1 MDAYTDTLQSKLFK
15 EIVCHQGADEQL
27 LHQEDVLSLWFS
39 IDKGKKG
46 RLRLEEFPRFS
57 NLVGDHQKR
66 YEQESPCFAQLVSFI
81 GNTGAGKSTLIRVLM
96 KQPWD
101 LGRLA
106 AAEEVSVSLPIA
118 GRSGSTIPT
127 TGDVHLYPGPDA
139 TRPGHLLLYADCEG
153 FNGGNQEPVANEV
166 KRSAFARIRQLVET
180 KTIES
185 LAWAK
190 QVASFLRGTNIFP
203 LDLEGTREKA
213 VSELFPRLLYNFSDV
228 VVHVVPWNASR
239 MMEHVIVKLLEWA
252 QNSQKTAVN
261 RAILP
266 HLIVVLNMSPGDITD
281 WDASRA
287 TTAILDEHLG
297 ALESNPIIST
307 YRWMLNQLRNTPI
320 TTVRE
325 LLKDCYSSVEFI
337 PVPGAEN
344 QHLFSQQVRALDS
357 LIYEATEQAK
367 RTKIEARGLL
377 NSETQDL
384 MFKKAF
390 EHYRNNL
397 ERPFD
402 FLESL
407 LASNPLDHSLSA
419 TFFEL
424 LRAAMIAYQSATTEL
439 SATEFCSIITPAICS
454 TIALDSYR
462 SNGRQP
468 GRWEDIYNGS
478 ALNSRVG
485 DECNVAATYKF
496 HFGES
501 IAKFM
506 DLACQCEFVFE
517 GKRCVNFRRRHGA
530 SRHQDSTGKVMSFG
544 TFESTFVDEGIKTW
558 NEEIKEC
565 FGGLDDLLESSDVA
579 GQYNELM
586 AIWSAH
592 YENLRNIYSRIPEL
606 NVTKIETCSWCFHGE
621 PLKVLECRHQICWTC
636 AQLVGDL
643 EEGPVG
649 EGKAVIAFER
659 CDLHPTEVCFGEP
672 NYIIKERETGA
683 VVLSS
688 QA

>member
-1 MDAYTDTLQSKLFK
+1 METSQSSDEGDHFIWPTLPVEGYEGPWLQVSTSSGTSDSDGGPSPIELDRPLCPGCEAKPGEKYCTKCSLILCLDCCAGLPAHRGPTPLHPVVSYQEHKLFK

-57 NLVGDHQKR
+57 NL
-66 YEQESPCFAQLVSFI
+66 
-81 GNTGAGKSTLIRVLM
+81 
-96 KQPWD
+96 
-101 LGRLA
+101 
-106 AAEEVSVSLPIA
+106 
-118 GRSGSTIPT
+118 
-127 TGDVHLYPGPDA
+127 
-139 TRPGHLLLYADCEG
+139 
-153 FNGGNQEPVANEV
+153 EPVANEV